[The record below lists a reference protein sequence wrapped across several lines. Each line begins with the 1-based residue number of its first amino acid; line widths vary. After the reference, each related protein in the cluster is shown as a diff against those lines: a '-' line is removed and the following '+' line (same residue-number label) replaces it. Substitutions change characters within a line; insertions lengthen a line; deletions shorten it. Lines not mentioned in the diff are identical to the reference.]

1 MSALH
6 EELESIELKPGDI
19 IIDHMAG
26 YVGVLIKRERR
37 IDIVQDDMYFWQI
50 RWSTAFPKSKKAR
63 KHKKELNIL
72 GYIEEDTLKLSI
84 LVGATEKYSSDD
96 P

>member
-1 MSALH
+1 MSALN
-6 EELESIELKPGDI
+6 EELSSIELKPGDI

-26 YVGVLIKRERR
+26 YVGILIKRERR
-37 IDIVQDDMYFWQI
+37 IVQDDMYFWQI
-50 RWSTAFPKSKKAR
+50 RWSTAFPKSKEAR
-63 KHKKELNIL
+63 KRKKELNIL
-72 GYIEEDTLKLSI
+72 GYLEEDTLKLSI